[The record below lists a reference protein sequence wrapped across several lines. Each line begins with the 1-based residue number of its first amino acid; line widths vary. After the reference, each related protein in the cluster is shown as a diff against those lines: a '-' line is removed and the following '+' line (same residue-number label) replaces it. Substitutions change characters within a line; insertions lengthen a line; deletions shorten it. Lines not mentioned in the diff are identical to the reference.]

1 MKRIMLL
8 RNCEDLNIYRGG
20 HHGDLYAPERH
31 GSGRPCSHATRCTS
45 RRSLHVALED
55 IQYIWHSKAMNDGG
69 LGVWIPKEL
78 SPVIYE
84 SFVGVE
90 CGVVAA
96 AKLSLTAR
104 VMGLC
109 DGLGVS
115 GDARGASRRTGT

>member
-1 MKRIMLL
+1 MLL
-8 RNCEDLNIYRGG
+8 RKCEDLNIYRGG
-20 HHGDLYAPERH
+20 HHCDLYAPERH

-55 IQYIWHSKAMNDGG
+55 IQYIWHSKAMNDGWTGG
-69 LGVWIPKEL
+69 LDTKRIVSGDL
-78 SPVIYE
+78 RGL
-84 SFVGVE
+84 VGVE

-109 DGLGVS
+109 NGLGVS
-115 GDARGASRRTGT
+115 GEARGASRRTGT